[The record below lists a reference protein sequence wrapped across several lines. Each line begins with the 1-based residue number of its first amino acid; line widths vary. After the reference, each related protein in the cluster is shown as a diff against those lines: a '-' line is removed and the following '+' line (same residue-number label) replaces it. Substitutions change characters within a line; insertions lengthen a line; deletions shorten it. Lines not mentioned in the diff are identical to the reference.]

1 MHAVYNQDAP
11 EDGGISLHS
20 FLHVQPNLRRGERT
34 VRLPDLVQELNT
46 MQTSLIRDL
55 LVWLARRERLLDMV
69 SASTAEHDDVKQRV
83 GTETVRTV
91 DRYAG
96 GFTSRIETRDNLV
109 LAILVLCDNLT
120 GVPGRNTAH

>member
-1 MHAVYNQDAP
+1 MWVWQPYLRKTAASACIAFCTSNRIFAVGRGPSD
-11 EDGGISLHS
+11 
-20 FLHVQPNLRRGERT
+20 FLVLSKNSTL
-34 VRLPDLVQELNT
+34 
-46 MQTSLIRDL
+46 QTSLTRDL
-55 LVWLARRERLLDMV
+55 LVWLSRRERLLDTV
-69 SASTAEHDDVKQRV
+69 SASTAEYDDVKQRV